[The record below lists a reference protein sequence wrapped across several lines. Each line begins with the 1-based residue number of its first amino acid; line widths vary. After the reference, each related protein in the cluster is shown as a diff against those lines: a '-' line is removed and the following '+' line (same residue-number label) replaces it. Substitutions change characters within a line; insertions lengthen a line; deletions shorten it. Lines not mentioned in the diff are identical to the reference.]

1 MRGKILLLW
10 LCGWLASLN
19 SWALLEIP
27 VPEGQEGALPIAVVP
42 FAWTGA
48 TRVPPERLAAVISA
62 DLGRS
67 GLFAPLPEQD
77 LPGRPSQAS
86 DVNFA
91 DWRRLGTSNLVIGAL
106 KALPGGVYSI
116 EFRLFDV
123 FKGTQVTGYQLRA
136 GESELRVRAH
146 QISDIIYEALLGE
159 RGAFNTRIAYITET
173 GRGKKRTY
181 ALNVADSDGHNAQVI
196 LQSPQ
201 PVMSPA
207 WSPDSKKLAYVSF
220 EGRRSR
226 VYIQNLATGDRR
238 EVAAYPGINGA
249 PSWSPDGTRLA
260 LTLSKDGNP
269 EIYVLYLGTGVL
281 QRMTNSIAIDTE
293 AEWTPDGD
301 SLLFT
306 SDRGGK
312 PQIYSIS
319 VDGGPA
325 QRVTFDRAYN
335 ARPRVSP
342 NGEQLAMVHG
352 IDGSFRIAL
361 LDLKTKAMRILT
373 DNQLDESPSFAPN
386 GRMLLY
392 ATIDNRGAGLAAVSA
407 DGRVHQRIVATE
419 AAVREPAWSPF
430 GPKR

>member
-1 MRGKILLLW
+1 MRGKILLIT
-10 LCGWLASLN
+10 LCGWLVSLN

-42 FAWTGA
+42 FAWVGA
-48 TRVPPERLAAVISA
+48 TRVPPQRLGAVISA

-77 LPGRPSQAS
+77 LPGKPSQVS

-91 DWRRLGTSNLVIGAL
+91 DWRRLGTSNLVIGTL
-106 KALPGGVYSI
+106 RALPDGVYSI

-173 GRGKKRTY
+173 GRGKKRIY
-181 ALNVADSDGHNAQVI
+181 ALNVADSDGHNAQII
-196 LQSPQ
+196 LESPQ

-207 WSPDSKKLAYVSF
+207 WSPDGKQLAYVSF

-226 VYIQNLATGDRR
+226 IYIQNLATGARR
-238 EVAAYPGINGA
+238 EVTAYPGINGA
-249 PSWSPDGTRLA
+249 PAWSPDGTRLA

-269 EIYVLYLGTGVL
+269 EIYVLYLGTRVL
-281 QRMTNSIAIDTE
+281 QRMTNSVAIDTE
-293 AEWTPDGD
+293 AEWTPDGN

-319 VDGGPA
+319 VDGGSP

-335 ARPRVSP
+335 ARPRISP
-342 NGEQLAMVHG
+342 DGEQLVMVHG
-352 IDGSFRIAL
+352 IDGAFRIAL

-373 DNQLDESPSFAPN
+373 DTRMDESPSFAPN

-392 ATIDNRGAGLAAVSA
+392 ATIDDRGTGLAAVSA
-407 DGRVHQRIVATE
+407 DGRVHQRIVASE
-419 AAVREPAWSPF
+419 GVVREPAWSPF